1 MKHLLLLILAVA
13 ITLVTACK
21 TVKTQ
26 GIQGTV
32 QWISGNQMPGPG
44 TNKKSPAQGIA
55 REVRIYPATFIHQV
69 QSKDG
74 SFYTD
79 AIGKPVMVIQSSS
92 DGTFTATLPPGK
104 YSIFTKEVR
113 GLFAN
118 QYDGEGCINCVE
130 VRANEFTD
138 MTIKVDYEAAY

>member
-1 MKHLLLLILAVA
+1 MVT
-13 ITLVTACK
+13 ITLVVSCK

-26 GIQGTV
+26 GILGTV

-44 TNKKSPAQGIA
+44 TSKKQPIHGIA
-55 REVRIYPATFIHQV
+55 REVRIYPATFIHQA

-74 SFYTD
+74 SFYSD
-79 AIGKPVMVIQSSS
+79 AIGKPVMTIQSAS
-92 DGTFTATLPPGK
+92 DGTFKATLPPGK
-104 YSIFTKEVR
+104 YSIFTKEER

-130 VRANEFTD
+130 VRANEFTEI
-138 MTIKVDYEAAY
+138 TIKVDYNAAY